1 MARLRRKPLLLVALV
16 AAAAGGAFAV
26 ALAAQLGN
34 DEGSRLPPAT
44 WKMRP
49 LPLPAPL
56 VSIRP
61 LDRRFCRASR
71 LLRPVCPRRVVSGL
85 YLHRGVYLAP
95 HGRAGERYDRF
106 DLIGLPRRPAR
117 ARHLVLFASRYGL
130 ARSGAGRIF
139 AEWPWQGPA
148 VGLRDGLTRGGRERS
163 VLLAR
168 PTWAGG
174 ARRAR
179 SRPLSA
185 ARPARWRSPC
195 LPLAVAGHRLR
206 RRPERV
212 GTGARGG
219 RNAAGDHRVGVET
232 RTWGPTLE
240 RTPGLASLD
249 PEPREH

>member
-1 MARLRRKPLLLVALV
+1 MARLRRKPLLLVALA
-16 AAAAGGAFAV
+16 AAAAGGAFAL
-26 ALAAQLGN
+26 ALTAQLGN
-34 DEGSRLPPAT
+34 DEGSRPPPAT

-49 LPLPAPL
+49 LPPPAPL

-61 LDRRFCRASR
+61 LDWRICRASR
-71 LLRPVCPRRVVSGL
+71 LLRPACPRRVFSGL
-85 YLHRGVYLAP
+85 YPHRGVYLAP

-168 PTWAGG
+168 PTWAGVHG
-174 ARRAR
+174 ELVLDR
-179 SRPLSA
+179 SRPHARVAGDYLVFRWRLRGVDYAVVLSA
-185 ARPARWRSPC
+185 WVPVREAAATLRAIIAAASRRGP
-195 LPLAVAGHRLR
+195 R
-206 RRPERV
+206 RRR
-212 GTGARGG
+212 
-219 RNAAGDHRVGVET
+219 
-232 RTWGPTLE
+232 
-240 RTPGLASLD
+240 
-249 PEPREH
+249 